1 MGRTKD
7 KQIQDI
13 NARLERLTE
22 HLDQLGKADRDQ
34 WGQMFEVLQDM
45 NGICNDTGLYFVLPT
60 EPLLMRGETFYNTN
74 VEAVRDYLTH
84 QTNKDGEHLDAETI
98 ATVTDDYA
106 RMFAGCFKFTATPEQ
121 MNAVLKCCR
130 PQGAYFVER
139 YGFYFS
145 LLLGYTHC
153 LRVFA
158 AYRDI
163 VLKEQANGRD
173 SDVTRRAKIQF
184 LKGPETTREARG
196 VDWLN
201 ERGILDATIFTGV
214 TNPATVSLYLDRVD
228 ALARLGE
235 YVQYYVIAKY
245 CLSATPEELAA
256 IPQPPTRFS
265 DENANRTAADFAEYC
280 AQKAA
285 ENLNEL
291 GVKFAAVVFAQQ
303 EQETQQARE
312 QAAEQSETVTA
323 DRVRIPETFGLILSR
338 DVFGAVNGN
347 TNDILP
353 IQAFIND
360 YMQRKGLTDV
370 ITPRTVEKTIEGL
383 NLLQR
388 IQRVT
393 PVNGRYTFNTNI
405 SKFAELCG
413 FSDANDE
420 QKRDILTALGVLD
433 GMYIAVWRPKG
444 ISAVNVL
451 NIREIGLTGK
461 AKGDL
466 ILDVTT
472 DATKGRPQL
481 IAWDD
486 FKALRQQAKGK
497 AQNHFRY
504 QIISKG
510 HKAENDLLNEVF
522 GYDNAITEAQ
532 QFGTPEDVKQT
543 RETIRKHKPRDRKQ
557 LQKWFEDY
565 QRDGYINYSTTKNTR
580 GETVYKWETLKV
592 VRVEPSRPQEQ
603 AQEPDEQG
611 EQ

>member
-13 NARLERLTE
+13 NARLEQLTE
-22 HLDQLGKADRDQ
+22 HLDQLGKADRDE
-34 WGQMFEVLQDM
+34 WGRMFEVLQDM
-45 NGICNDTGLYFVLPT
+45 NGICNDTGLYLVLPT

-74 VEAVRDYLTH
+74 VEAVRDFLTR
-84 QTNKDGEHLDAETI
+84 QTNEKGDHLDADTI

-106 RMFAGCFKFTATPEQ
+106 RMFAGCFKFEATPEQ
-121 MNAVLKCCR
+121 MQRVLTCCK
-130 PQGAYFVER
+130 PQKAYFVER

-145 LLLGYTHC
+145 LLLGYTYC
-153 LRVFA
+153 LRAVA
-158 AYRDI
+158 TYRDI
-163 VLKEQANGRD
+163 IITEQVNGRD
-173 SDVTRRAKIQF
+173 SDVTRRAKLQF
-184 LKGPETTREARG
+184 LKGPDDMRGARG
-196 VDWLN
+196 VDWLI
-201 ERGILDATIFTGV
+201 ERGLFDALIFTGV

-228 ALARLGE
+228 ALTRLGE

-256 IPQPPTRFS
+256 IPQPPINF
-265 DENANRTAADFAEYC
+265 DAEHANNTAADFAEYC

-285 ENLNEL
+285 DNLNQL
-291 GVKFAAVVFAQQ
+291 GAKFSAVVFAQQ

-323 DRVRIPETFGLILSR
+323 DRVKIPETFGLILSR
-338 DVFGAVNGN
+338 DVYGAVNGN

-360 YMQRKGLTDV
+360 YMQRKGLTDA

-388 IQRVT
+388 IQRAT

-413 FSDANDE
+413 FTDANDE

-451 NIREIGLTGK
+451 NIREIGLTGE
-461 AKGDL
+461 AKGEL

-472 DATKGRPQL
+472 DAMKGRPRL
-481 IAWDD
+481 VTWDD
-486 FKALRQQAKGK
+486 FKALRQQAKGL
-497 AQNHFRY
+497 AENHFRY

-510 HKAENDLLNEVF
+510 HKAENALLNEVF
-522 GYDNAITEAQ
+522 GYDNKIAEAQ
-532 QFGTPEDVKQT
+532 KLGTPEDLATVRLNIKA
-543 RETIRKHKPRDRKQ
+543 HKPRDRKK

-565 QRDGYINYSTTKNTR
+565 QRGGYIRYSTTRTPQ
-580 GETVYKWETLKV
+580 GETVYKWETLKTV
-592 VRVEPSRPQEQ
+592 PVEPLGP
-603 AQEPDEQG
+603 QEPDEQG

>member
-22 HLDQLGKADRDQ
+22 LLDQLGKADRDQ

-106 RMFAGCFKFTATPEQ
+106 RMFAGCFKFEATPEQ
-121 MNAVLKCCR
+121 MQHVLTCCR
-130 PQGAYFVER
+130 PQGAFMVER
-139 YGFYFS
+139 YAFYFS
-145 LLLGYTHC
+145 LLLGYTYC
-153 LRVFA
+153 LRAVA
-158 AYRDI
+158 TYRDI
-163 VLKEQANGRD
+163 IITEQVNGRD
-173 SDVTRRAKIQF
+173 SDVTRRAKLQF
-184 LKGPETTREARG
+184 LKGPDDMRGARG

-201 ERGILDATIFTGV
+201 ERGLFDAVIFTGV

-228 ALARLGE
+228 AFARLGE
-235 YVQYYVIAKY
+235 YVQYYIIAKY

-256 IPQPPTRFS
+256 IPQPPTHFDAEHS
-265 DENANRTAADFAEYC
+265 NNTAADFADYC

-285 ENLNEL
+285 DNLNDL
-291 GVKFAAVVFAQQ
+291 AAKFTDVITAER
-303 EQETQQARE
+303 EQDTQQARE
-312 QAAEQSETVTA
+312 QAAEQSETIAA
-323 DRVRIPETFGLILSR
+323 DRVKIPETFGLILSR

-360 YMQRKGLTDV
+360 YMERKGLTDA

-393 PVNGRYTFNTNI
+393 PVNGLYSFNTNI

-413 FSDANDE
+413 FTDANDE
-420 QKRDILTALGVLD
+420 QKREILTALGVLD
-433 GMYIAVWRPKG
+433 GMYLVVWRAKG
-444 ISAVNVL
+444 PTAIRVL
-451 NIREIGLTGK
+451 SIREIGVGGE

-466 ILDVTT
+466 LLDVTT
-472 DATKGRPQL
+472 AAMNGRPQL
-481 IAWDD
+481 VAWDD

-504 QIISKG
+504 QIIAKG
-510 HKAENDLLNEVF
+510 HKAENALLNEVF

-532 QFGTPEDVKQT
+532 QLGTPEDVKQT
-543 RETIRKHKPRDRKQ
+543 RETIRKHKARDRKQ

-565 QRDGYINYSTTKNTR
+565 QRGGYINYSTTKNTK
-580 GETVYKWETLKV
+580 GETVYKWDTLRV
-592 VRVEPSRPQEQ
+592 IHVEPLGPQEQ

>member
-1 MGRTKD
+1 MGRTKE

-22 HLDQLGKADRDQ
+22 HLNQLGKADRDE

-74 VEAVRDYLTH
+74 VEAVRDYLIH
-84 QTNKDGEHLDAETI
+84 QTNKKGEHLDADTI
-98 ATVTDDYA
+98 ATVIDDYA
-106 RMFAGCFKFTATPEQ
+106 RMFAGCFKFEATPEQ
-121 MNAVLKCCR
+121 MQTVLTCCR
-130 PQGAYFVER
+130 PQGAFMVER
-139 YGFYFS
+139 YAFYFS
-145 LLLGYTHC
+145 LLLGYTYC
-153 LRVFA
+153 LRTVA
-158 AYRDI
+158 TYRDI
-163 VLKEQANGRD
+163 ILMEQLNGRD
-173 SDVTRRAKIQF
+173 SDVTRRSKLQF
-184 LKGPETTREARG
+184 LNGPDDMRGARG

-201 ERGILDATIFTGV
+201 KRGIFDAAIFTGV

-256 IPQPPTRFS
+256 IPQPPIHFDAEHS
-265 DENANRTAADFAEYC
+265 NNTAADFAEDC
-280 AQKAA
+280 ARKAA
-285 ENLNEL
+285 ENLNKL
-291 GVKFAAVVFAQQ
+291 AAKFTDVITAER
-303 EQETQQARE
+303 EQDTQQARE
-312 QAAEQSETVTA
+312 QAAEQSETIAA
-323 DRVRIPETFGLILSR
+323 DRVKIPETFGLILSR

-360 YMQRKGLTDV
+360 YMQRKGLTDA
-370 ITPRTVEKTIEGL
+370 ITPRTVEKAIEGL

-393 PVNGRYTFNTNI
+393 PVNGRYTFKTNI

-413 FSDANDE
+413 FTDANDE

-451 NIREIGLTGK
+451 NIREIGLTGE
-461 AKGDL
+461 AKGEL

-472 DATKGRPQL
+472 DAMKGRPRL
-481 IAWDD
+481 VSWDD
-486 FKALRQQAKGK
+486 FKALRQRAKGL
-497 AQNHFRY
+497 AENHFRY

-510 HKAENDLLNEVF
+510 HKAENALLNEVF
-522 GYDNAITEAQ
+522 GYDNKIAEAQ
-532 QFGTPEDVKQT
+532 KLGTPEDLATVRLNIKA
-543 RETIRKHKPRDRKQ
+543 HKPRDRKK

-565 QRDGYINYSTTKNTR
+565 QRGGYIRYSTTRTPQ
-580 GETVYKWETLKV
+580 GETVYKWETLKTV
-592 VRVEPSRPQEQ
+592 PVEPLGP
-603 AQEPDEQG
+603 QEPDDQG
-611 EQ
+611 AQ